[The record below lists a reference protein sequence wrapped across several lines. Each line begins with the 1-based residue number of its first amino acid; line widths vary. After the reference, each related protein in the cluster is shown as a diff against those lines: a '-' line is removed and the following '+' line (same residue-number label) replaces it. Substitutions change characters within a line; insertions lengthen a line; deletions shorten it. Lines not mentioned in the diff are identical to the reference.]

1 MILFQKFVKDQY
13 LQYKITD
20 DTTVSLDPEK
30 TSYWFTLG
38 PRALEECDQITLL
51 NRVGEVSTKFNS
63 EYRRVLVIR
72 LGLKKFCRHT
82 NKEIFAYCMYIQ
94 YC

>member
-1 MILFQKFVKDQY
+1 LILFQKFVKDQY

-38 PRALEECDQITLL
+38 PRGLEECDQITLL
-51 NRVGEVSTKFNS
+51 NRVGEVSKKFS
-63 EYRRVLVIR
+63 FEYRKGI
-72 LGLKKFCRHT
+72 GLRHGLNIFCT
-82 NKEIFAYCMYIQ
+82 C
-94 YC
+94 